1 MRVAKHITVSDAQ
14 YSNVRKSDFQFPPD
28 IAVAS
33 PKRPKAFQRSTRSS
47 DAFVDDAQP
56 SSLSPGHVA
65 PAKSSREQPTF
76 RTPDVIDIASP
87 PRATRSFTSF
97 RQPPLSLPETD
108 DVGTGDMQGLLEN
121 LKSKQYLP
129 SKVSA
134 SSTTDSSLLSISNE
148 AASSSSLS
156 DPPDSPRVDYSNGD
170 TQIAA
175 PKVPNDEPAAALC
188 PVCKVPVDRTF
199 LEEFNNG
206 KPLRARQQ
214 TYFCKAHKIRTAEQE
229 WKEKGYPKI
238 DWANFDKRLE
248 TLNPLIEDILAEK
261 KPSFY
266 RNAFEDRI
274 SKGQM
279 KTLKA
284 TLFDS
289 ATMEGVLPGYYGS
302 RGARAMY
309 VFSRIFQGR
318 LEVAPNIRP
327 RAYMFVQT
335 LTLYSIENITSRFG
349 SRIRGLSSSDS
360 VISIGGVPSYIQAVL
375 APEMAVQLVMQ
386 DMKVTDE
393 EGARAIIRD
402 SVKIGNLLNEELD
415 EAIHV
420 IDSEDEL
427 AM

>member
-1 MRVAKHITVSDAQ
+1 MRIAKHMIVSDGQ
-14 YSNVRKSDFQFPPD
+14 YNNTGKLKFQAPPD

-33 PKRPKAFQRSTRSS
+33 PKRRKASGRSTRSS
-47 DAFVDDAQP
+47 DTFVDDTQF
-56 SSLSPGHVA
+56 SRLSPGPVP
-65 PAKSSREQPTF
+65 PAKSSKEQPTF
-76 RTPDVIDIASP
+76 RAPDVIEIASP

-97 RQPPLSLPETD
+97 RRPPLSLPETD
-108 DVGTGDMQGLLEN
+108 EVGTGDMQGLLEN

-156 DPPDSPRVDYSNGD
+156 DPPDSPGVDDANGD
-170 TQIAA
+170 T
-175 PKVPNDEPAAALC
+175 PKVATPKLTNDEPAAALC

-229 WKEKGYPKI
+229 WNEKGYPKI

-248 TLNPLIEDILAEK
+248 TLHPLIEDILAEK

-309 VFSRIFQGR
+309 VFSRIF
-318 LEVAPNIRP
+318 
-327 RAYMFVQT
+327 
-335 LTLYSIENITSRFG
+335 LT
-349 SRIRGLSSSDS
+349 
-360 VISIGGVPSYIQAVL
+360 
-375 APEMAVQLVMQ
+375 
-386 DMKVTDE
+386 
-393 EGARAIIRD
+393 
-402 SVKIGNLLNEELD
+402 
-415 EAIHV
+415 
-420 IDSEDEL
+420 
-427 AM
+427 